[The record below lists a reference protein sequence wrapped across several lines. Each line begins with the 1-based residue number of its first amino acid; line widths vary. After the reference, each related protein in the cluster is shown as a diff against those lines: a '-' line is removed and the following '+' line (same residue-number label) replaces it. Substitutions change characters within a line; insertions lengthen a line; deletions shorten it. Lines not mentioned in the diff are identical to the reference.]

1 VIRPERDPAAP
12 VFLAANLLFTVIT
25 LLVGPRSYGLGYPL
39 AALLGC
45 AWSYHR
51 LEQTLDDLEY
61 LTFAAQ
67 PTAPEASAAESSS
80 PASA

>member
-1 VIRPERDPAAP
+1 MIRPERDPAAP
-12 VFLAANLLFTVIT
+12 VFLAANLLPTVIT
-25 LLVGPRSYGLGYPL
+25 LLVSARSYGLGYPL

-45 AWSYHR
+45 GWAYHR
-51 LEQTLDDLEY
+51 LEQTLDDLEC

-67 PTAPEASAAESSS
+67 PMAPEASAVESSS